1 MKKNKERN
9 KSYKILAEIYN
20 EEEQL
25 VRYIIENKYGKIM
38 DVKKEVL
45 EQWD

>member
-1 MKKNKERN
+1 MEEN

-20 EEEQL
+20 EKEQL
-25 VRYIIENKYGKIM
+25 VRYIVENKYGKIM
-38 DVKKEVL
+38 DIKKEVL